1 MQVKFAYLQIDNNI
15 GERSLFP
22 IIAFPEDILS
32 QRDMAKTKVKEQ
44 QKDFF
49 NFCLILKNQQQP
61 GVKYIERLDFLIQSL
76 NIKLDDEF
84 LVHVLKFY
92 SVVKPDKHLSSFHPY
107 FRPA

>member
-22 IIAFPEDILS
+22 IIAYPEDIIS
-32 QRDMAKTKVKEQ
+32 QRDMAKAKVKE

-49 NFCLILKNQQQP
+49 NFYLALKNQQP
-61 GVKYIERLDFLIQSL
+61 EVRYIERLDFLIQSL

-84 LVHVLKFY
+84 LVHALKFY
-92 SVVKPDKHLSSFHPY
+92 SVVKPAKHLSSFHPY